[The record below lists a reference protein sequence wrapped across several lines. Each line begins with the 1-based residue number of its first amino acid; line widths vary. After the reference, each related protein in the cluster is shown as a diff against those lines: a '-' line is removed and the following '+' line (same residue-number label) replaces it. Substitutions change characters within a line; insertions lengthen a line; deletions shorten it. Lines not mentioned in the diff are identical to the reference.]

1 MNKQEWSEIR
11 HHRRLNLSLLQAYY
25 AVHAYPRHSHDYY
38 VISVVDRGL
47 QSFLCG
53 KKKHITPPDGLI
65 LLNPA
70 DVHTGEPMGEQGFA
84 YRAIYPTV
92 AHMSAAFG
100 ELTGRTDMTPTFRS
114 PRADDPQLA
123 LALRRLHVALQRD
136 AEESTG
142 TLECDS
148 RLLWTLVEVIKRYG
162 DQPTAMPAL
171 GREDGAIQRAC
182 EYINAH
188 YAEGVSLTELAA
200 VTNLSQYHL
209 LRTFRETIGMPPH
222 AYQESLRIR
231 HAQQMLAAA
240 TPLVEVAHAIGYSSQ
255 AHFTQ
260 RFKQIIGVT
269 PGKYVQWD
277 GKTVRQ

>member
-1 MNKQEWSEIR
+1 MNEQEWSEIR

-70 DVHTGEPMGEQGFA
+70 DAHTGEPMGEQGFA

-92 AHMSAAFG
+92 AHMTVAFR
-100 ELTGRTDMTPTFRS
+100 EFTGRADVAPAFRS
-114 PRADDPQLA
+114 PRADDPQMA
-123 LALRRLHVALQRD
+123 QALRQLHIALQRD
-136 AEESTG
+136 AEQGTE
-142 TLECDS
+142 TLECES
-148 RLLWTLVEVIKRYG
+148 RLIWTLVELIKRYG
-162 DQPTAMPAL
+162 DQPTAPAKI

-182 EYINAH
+182 DYLHAH
-188 YAEGVSLTELAA
+188 HVEGVSLTELAA

-209 LRTFRETIGMPPH
+209 LRTFRDTIGMPPH

-231 HAQQMLAAA
+231 HAQKLLAEAKSLA
-240 TPLVEVAHAIGYSSQ
+240 EVAYAVGYSSQ
-255 AHFTQ
+255 PHFTQ

-269 PGKYVQWD
+269 PGQYLSSS
-277 GKTVRQ
+277 

>member
-1 MNKQEWSEIR
+1 MNEQEWSEIR

-38 VISVVDRGL
+38 VVSVVDRGL

-53 KKKHITPPDGLI
+53 RKKHVTPPDGLI

-70 DVHTGEPMGEQGFA
+70 DAHTGEPMGEQGFA

-92 AHMSAAFG
+92 AHMTVALG
-100 ELTGRTDMTPTFRS
+100 EFTGRADVAPAFRS
-114 PRADDPQLA
+114 PRADDSQMTQSLRQL
-123 LALRRLHVALQRD
+123 HTALQRD
-136 AEESTG
+136 AEQGKEA
-142 TLECDS
+142 LECES
-148 RLLWTLVEVIKRYG
+148 RLIWMLVELIKRYG
-162 DQPTAMPAL
+162 DRPTATATV

-182 EYINAH
+182 DYIQAH
-188 YAEGVSLTELAA
+188 HVEGVSLTELAA

-209 LRTFRETIGMPPH
+209 LRTFRDTIGMPPH

-231 HAQQMLAAA
+231 HAQKLLAEAK
-240 TPLVEVAHAIGYSSQ
+240 PLSEVAYAVGYSSQ
-255 AHFTQ
+255 VHFTQ

-269 PGKYVQWD
+269 PGKYMQ
-277 GKTVRQ
+277 

>member
-1 MNKQEWSEIR
+1 MNEQEWSEIR

-53 KKKHITPPDGLI
+53 GDRYVTPPDGLI

-70 DVHTGEPMGEQGFA
+70 DAHTGEPMGEQGFA

-92 AHMSAAFG
+92 AHMEVALA
-100 ELTGRTDMTPTFRS
+100 ELTGRVGSAPRFKHPRS
-114 PRADDPQLA
+114 DDLQMA
-123 LALRRLHVALQRD
+123 HALRQLHIALQQD
-136 AEESTG
+136 TQEEG
-142 TLECDS
+142 ATLECES
-148 RLLWTLVEVIKRYG
+148 RLLWTLVELIRRYG
-162 DQPTAMPAL
+162 NQAATPPST
-171 GREDGAIQRAC
+171 GREDRAIQRAC
-182 EYINAH
+182 EYIQAH
-188 YAEGVSLTELAA
+188 YTEGVSLAKLAA
-200 VTNLSQYHL
+200 ETHLSRYHL
-209 LRTFRETIGMPPH
+209 LRTFRDTVGMPPH

-231 HAQQMLAAA
+231 HAQQLLAE
-240 TPLVEVAHAIGYSSQ
+240 TKPLVEVAHAVGYSSQ

-269 PGKYVQWD
+269 PGKYVQ
-277 GKTVRQ
+277 

>member
-1 MNKQEWSEIR
+1 MNEQEWSEIR

-25 AVHAYPRHSHDYY
+25 AVHAYPRHNHDYY

-53 KKKHITPPDGLI
+53 GDKHVTPPDGLI

-70 DVHTGEPMGEQGFA
+70 DAHTGEPMGEEGFA

-92 AHMSAAFG
+92 EHMAAACY
-100 ELTGRTDMTPTFRS
+100 ELTGRRDAMPYFQS

-123 LALRRLHVALQRD
+123 HALRRLHSALQRD
-136 AEESTG
+136 AASSTE
-142 TLECDS
+142 TLECES
-148 RLLWTLVEVIKRYG
+148 RLLWLLVQLIERYG
-162 DQPTAMPAL
+162 NQQVAAL
-171 GREDGAIQRAC
+171 RPGREDRAIQQAC
-182 EYINAH
+182 DYMQAH
-188 YAEGVSLTELAA
+188 YREGVSLSDLTTA
-200 VTNLSQYHL
+200 TNLSRYHL
-209 LRTFRETIGMPPH
+209 LRTFRDAIGMPPH

-231 HAQQMLAAA
+231 HAQQLLAEAK
-240 TPLVEVAHAIGYSSQ
+240 PLAEVAYAVGYSSQ

-269 PGKYVQWD
+269 PGKYVQ
-277 GKTVRQ
+277 